1 MEEIYTTET
10 GNPQPG
16 KKPKAPRRTW
26 IIVLLF
32 LLLAIAGVIWCLLSP
47 MGSKEEIPR
56 QVYDGFIYND
66 GDILVMCVDE
76 PIGSYNEEL
85 TPEEAAILLQDS
97 IPDAMQIY
105 VYPHYSPDDALKY
118 VRMEGSTAV
127 PDETISI
134 MAMETYFSFE
144 YNGEGEPVTSRCGE
158 IDYILYRVSY
168 VVSEGIRVGLAA
180 TTTVDGVDW
189 LFCLFGQEP
198 WESQMRAD
206 LEALLTAFAQDFPAG
221 SEITALKP
229 KGKPQIYTKNLT
241 REQALEDPEF
251 GAYVLTD
258 VPSNLL
264 PNYHVRTKS
273 DYENSLECFW
283 AEDYWSAECLEWH
296 IRYYD
301 GVNDYANA
309 PLFFAEELTLA
320 DLQGLIEMVE
330 SGAFGRKRENVNFGV
345 AFKEANIAIYIR
357 AQDVDLEWL
366 YEQIIAL
373 EKAAVAK

>member
-1 MEEIYTTET
+1 M
-10 GNPQPG
+10 
-16 KKPKAPRRTW
+16 
-26 IIVLLF
+26 V
-32 LLLAIAGVIWCLLSP
+32 S
-47 MGSKEEIPR
+47 
-56 QVYDGFIYND
+56 
-66 GDILVMCVDE
+66 
-76 PIGSYNEEL
+76 IG
-85 TPEEAAILLQDS
+85 T
-97 IPDAMQIY
+97 
-105 VYPHYSPDDALKY
+105 
-118 VRMEGSTAV
+118 
-127 PDETISI
+127 
-134 MAMETYFSFE
+134 
-144 YNGEGEPVTSRCGE
+144 
-158 IDYILYRVSY
+158 
-168 VVSEGIRVGLAA
+168 RVGLAA

-189 LFCLFGQEP
+189 LFCLFGQEE

-206 LEALLTAFAQDFPAG
+206 LEAILTAFAQDFPAG
-221 SEITALKP
+221 SEITALQS
-229 KGKPQIYTKNLT
+229 KGEPQSYTKDLT

-264 PNYHVRTKS
+264 PNYHVRTKN